1 MCFQYNQIPWPR
13 KEQSIKLNLLYSSFL
28 LLGIDEI
35 ENYLRKELVRKD
47 TIHLTM
53 SIVGKGKDQ

>member
-1 MCFQYNQIPWPR
+1 MCFLDNQIPWPR

>member
-1 MCFQYNQIPWPR
+1 MYFLDNQIPWPR